1 MNPSELS
8 AFIGLLLTGIGSI
21 FVAYEVVNKFRGESH
36 RAKNA
41 GWNGK
46 SDVEETEPYKEWI
59 SRRNVIMSIG
69 LGMILFGTLLQMYSV
84 WRAFTDKTTKSDNY
98 SPPQTTQQ

>member
-8 AFIGLLLTGIGSI
+8 AFVGLLLTGIGSI
-21 FVAYEVVNKFRGESH
+21 FVAYEVLTKFRGESH

-59 SRRNVIMSIG
+59 SRRNLMMSIG
-69 LGMILFGTLLQMYSV
+69 LGMILLGTISQMYSV
-84 WRAFTDKTTKSDNY
+84 WWNFTDRTTKSNNHQ
-98 SPPQTTQQ
+98 PPPKSQQ